1 MARNHR
7 DEATVAL
14 IDRDVERAAD
24 TYTRAAYGTLAGFE
38 NEGEDRDPLGPNAR
52 WAGYG
57 LSYLLLAGAC
67 YRAVGKADRAA
78 ARCREGIAIA
88 RDLRAAVLSGPLD
101 RACCGEFVG
110 DFETVGNIDTDGGS
124 SGADDGGNG
133 NDDGN
138 ASGNDADGDEDGY
151 DRAIAAYASSEID
164 DPMSWATSPMA
175 EAARRGPQQLAR
187 NTPHSFNWDELH
199 GSDPDSASYLV
210 HRPRFKRS
218 RLPAAVSHVADVGY
232 VHPPRGSTEH
242 NNATWRCPECDRS
255 EVNWIAGETICLDC
269 SVRMEEK

>member
-7 DEATVAL
+7 DEGTVAL

-38 NEGEDRDPLGPNAR
+38 NEGEDRDPLGADAR

-67 YRAVGKADRAA
+67 YRAVGLPDRAA
-78 ARCREGIAIA
+78 ARCREGIVLA
-88 RDLRAAVLSGPLD
+88 RDLRAAVLSDPLD
-101 RACCGEFVG
+101 RACCAEFVG
-110 DFETVGNIDTDGGS
+110 DFRVVGDLDTDGGS
-124 SGADDGGNG
+124 SGDVGDSADEDG
-133 NDDGN
+133 
-138 ASGNDADGDEDGY
+138 DGY

-269 SVRMEEK
+269 SVRMKEK